1 MTTRGGS
8 SGQGG
13 RGGIVRSIFRGGTIF
28 GIIGIAVLAV
38 LAFSTVKIV
47 QVSEGQRGIVLYQGR
62 FEKVQEPG
70 LFFRPLGFFTD
81 VRVVDVTR
89 QTLNIEQNVASS
101 DKQLYDI
108 KVAVDYARATGPE
121 KLEAQIGEVGF
132 DDQKLQDILNGFA
145 NDALKS
151 ASTQY
156 TLDQVLADRGGLSGK
171 MTELL
176 RPNIEKVYLDLLAVK
191 VVDVIVNEEYRA
203 LLEQKANLEVQI
215 ESEEKRKQLIEAEQ
229 ANQDLEA
236 LREKDRELQV
246 AASETKIQL
255 EQAQREKQVRDLQ
268 GQYWRDNPEL
278 LDLRQRELMVQM
290 LSGGNI
296 WFVDPNTDLTLLLN
310 QMSSQGTTPA
320 VIPAP
325 QQLAPGDPEEASP
338 PAQPVQ
344 PSGGN

>member
-1 MTTRGGS
+1 MSQRGNSEAGGRRPMRSLRGGMIATVV
-8 SGQGG
+8 
-13 RGGIVRSIFRGGTIF
+13 GIVAV
-28 GIIGIAVLAV
+28 II
-38 LAFSTVKIV
+38 LAFTTMAIV
-47 QVSEGQRGIVLYQGR
+47 QISEGQRGIVLYQGR

-70 LFFRPLGFFTD
+70 LFFRPFGLFTE

-108 KVAVDYARATGPE
+108 KVAVDYARASSPE
-121 KLEAQIGEVGF
+121 KLERQIAEVGF
-132 DDQKLQDILNGFA
+132 DNQKLQDILNGFA

-156 TLDQVLADRGGLSGK
+156 TLDQVLADRGGLSTR

-176 RPNIEKVYLDLLAVK
+176 RPNMENIYLDLLAVK
-191 VVDVIVNEEYRA
+191 VVDVIVNDEYRA

-229 ANQDLEA
+229 ANKDLEV
-236 LREKDRELQV
+236 LREKQRDLQS
-246 AASETKIQL
+246 AEGETKIAL
-255 EQAQREKQVRDLQ
+255 EQAEREKAVRDLQ

-278 LDLRQRELMVQM
+278 LELRQRELMVEM

-296 WFVDPNTDLTLLLN
+296 WFVDPNTNLTLLLN
-310 QMSSQGTTPA
+310 QMASQGAVPA
-320 VIPAP
+320 TIPVPQQPPAEPAP
-325 QQLAPGDPEEASP
+325 
-338 PAQPVQ
+338 
-344 PSGGN
+344 SGSTQ

>member
-1 MTTRGGS
+1 L
-8 SGQGG
+8 
-13 RGGIVRSIFRGGTIF
+13 
-28 GIIGIAVLAV
+28 GIIGLAV
-38 LAFSTVKIV
+38 IGVLIFSTIKIV
-47 QVSEGQRGIVLYQGR
+47 QVSEGQRGIVLFQGR

-81 VRVVDVTR
+81 VRIVDVTR

-108 KVAVDYARATGPE
+108 KVAVDYARASGAD
-121 KLEAQIGEVGF
+121 KLERQISEVGF
-132 DDQKLQDILNGFA
+132 EDQKLQDILNGFA

-176 RPNIEKVYLDLLAVK
+176 RPNMERIYLDLLAVK
-191 VVDVIVNEEYRA
+191 VVDVIVNDEYRA

-229 ANQDLEA
+229 ANKDLEVV
-236 LREKDRELQV
+236 REKDRELK
-246 AASETKIQL
+246 AAEGETKIEL

-278 LDLRQRELMVQM
+278 LDLRRRELMVQM
-290 LSGGNI
+290 LNGGNF
-296 WFVDPNTDLTLLLN
+296 WFVDPDTNLTLLLN
-310 QMSSQGTTPA
+310 QMAGQGATPL
-320 VIPAP
+320 VTVPEPNAP
-325 QQLAPGDPEEASP
+325 SEPSAPS
-338 PAQPVQ
+338 Q
-344 PSGGN
+344 PSGGS